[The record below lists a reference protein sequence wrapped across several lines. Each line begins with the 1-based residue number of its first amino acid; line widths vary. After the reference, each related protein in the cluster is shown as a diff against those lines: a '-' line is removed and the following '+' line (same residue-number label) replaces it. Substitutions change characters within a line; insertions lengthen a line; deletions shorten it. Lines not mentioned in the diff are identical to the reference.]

1 MADRVHRVTMFK
13 IPNKENQ
20 AKLIAAYAKVDQTN
34 QKATVLL
41 FARQDGKP
49 YIKSLIVGSAEED
62 PRSQGYTVVCKTEFA
77 SMDDMR
83 FYDDGCPAHSEF
95 KATARGLGVEGIMTT
110 YFTPELVRGSS

>member
-13 IPNKENQ
+13 IPDKENQ
-20 AKLIAAYAKVDQTN
+20 AKLIAAYAK
-34 QKATVLL
+34 
-41 FARQDGKP
+41 DGKP
-49 YIKSLIVGSAEED
+49 YIKSLIVGSAEKD

-77 SMDDMR
+77 SMDDMK

-110 YFTPELVRGSS
+110 YFTPELIGGSP

>member
-20 AKLIAAYAKVDQTN
+20 AKLIAAYAKVDQTS
-34 QKATVLL
+34 QK
-41 FARQDGKP
+41 DGKP

-77 SMDDMR
+77 SMDDMK

>member
-34 QKATVLL
+34 QK
-41 FARQDGKP
+41 DGKP
-49 YIKSLIVGSAEED
+49 YIKSLIVGAAEED

-77 SMDDMR
+77 SMDDMK